1 MPESSAPDN
10 IPVIERVR
18 HDLKMREVEVVR
30 IDRLSPGF
38 VAITFKGE
46 ALADF
51 NSLSFDDHV
60 KFMFDGADGHQ
71 VRRDYTPRHF
81 DRGACELTLEFALHG
96 HGAAAEWART
106 AGIGQRAI
114 IGGPRGSMIVPLA
127 MDWHLLIGDDSALP
141 AITRRLEELP
151 QDARA
156 QVVILAAAAD
166 RRGFFTRA
174 DADIHWVE
182 SDRELLDVLAGLPLQ
197 GGAGIAWGGGE
208 AALMVRVRQ
217 LLLDKGLPRQATRVS
232 AYWKHGVADHHERL
246 D

>member
-81 DRGACELTLEFALHG
+81 DRDACELTLEFALHG

-197 GGAGIAWGGGE
+197 SGAGIAWGGGE